1 MKVIKL
7 DSISKYRQKKQ
18 IMRMVYQ
25 SHGLLWV
32 FLKKG
37 NTFQSHP
44 FNLGLMEGSNK
55 NLEAL
60 FIIFASLRLQ
70 EIENHHPE
78 KQFQLE

>member
-37 NTFQSHP
+37 TRFKVT

-55 NLEAL
+55 NFGAL